1 MKKKHR
7 LKKNEE
13 FSYVFNNGRSVANR
27 QFVLYVCPKEGQ
39 AYFRLGL
46 SVSKKIGKAVTR
58 NRVKRLIREVF
69 RELKDDIK
77 SGYDYVVIARL
88 PAATMNYAEVKS
100 SLLHVMKKARIVKK
114 GDSHERSESK

>member
-1 MKKKHR
+1 M
-7 LKKNEE
+7 
-13 FSYVFNNGRSVANR
+13 
-27 QFVLYVCPKEGQ
+27 
-39 AYFRLGL
+39 
-46 SVSKKIGKAVTR
+46 TR